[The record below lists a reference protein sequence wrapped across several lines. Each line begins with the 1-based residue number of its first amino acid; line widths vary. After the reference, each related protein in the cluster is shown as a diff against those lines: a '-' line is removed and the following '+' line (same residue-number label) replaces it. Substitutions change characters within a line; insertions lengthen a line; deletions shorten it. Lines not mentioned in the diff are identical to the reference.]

1 MANITPEQLAR
12 SGTEHGHQ
20 AALFAWAASQ
30 INKYP
35 DLKWL
40 FAIPNG
46 GQRSASQGAQL
57 RAEGVKR
64 GVPDIMLPIPRSDR
78 MHFCGLFIEMKI
90 GNNTQ
95 TQEQIDYFKF
105 LSGAGYHCVLCYS
118 WTEARDEIL
127 KYLNG
132 E

>member
-64 GVPDIMLPIPRSDR
+64 GVPDIMLPVPTKQYHGMFVELKVGKNVPSDDQEKY
-78 MHFCGLFIEMKI
+78 LFYLNE
-90 GNNTQ
+90 NNYYT
-95 TQEQIDYFKF
+95 I
-105 LSGAGYHCVLCYS
+105 VCYS